1 MRSRPTRRTA
11 AALAMAVIISAGL
24 TSVPPTTAAAGEL
37 GPILQAP
44 FGLDISRADVTAA
57 WGDNLL
63 VEFGWRYGWSGDGG
77 ATWQQAAADHG
88 GDLSSVD
95 SGKAVFVNKAFV
107 DVFELATNLKAF
119 HWMPPGLS
127 AWAADSRTAVVAD
140 STLNH
145 PFVALDLATGGQ
157 VELKTEHLVAPVG
170 AAESQERVSVFSKV
184 ALDLVNHLDAS
195 SNKIATDVEV
205 MPLDGSG
212 GHHPVRVQGL
222 VAYAAIRGEQVEIV
236 RRAGTDVS
244 LCTWP
249 VAAAQGTPDCRSIA
263 TLGEASQ
270 AVWADRSGDV
280 IRLDIDGTQY
290 LWEAEALTKVAYEG
304 SGATFEGMGDPTRP
318 LIRVENGT
326 PDAVHRVESTGA
338 TTLVF
343 SDPAQ
348 PVPAMDV
355 DLAADRMVGL
365 SINLAWTA
373 SYNWTRPVTP
383 DAIGD
388 ESRLKGSG
396 GYMGASAARVAT
408 ADTTG
413 LSFYD
418 RDRLTGTGPLV
429 SGLVAVSGPYVLT
442 RPSRLSQPRTIRTSA
457 GPVAATNPLAI
468 FGSRYVGRGP
478 DVNGRPRLFVK
489 DLAKPANPA
498 ITFSPPQVNGTWSW
512 EETQLWGDWVTFS
525 VWDDATRDAHVYF
538 YNYVTGAPPVH
549 FPNGVPLELGDG
561 VALVADLEDGY
572 RTVLYNYLTNERI
585 PVGERSQLVS
595 LDDANRVAS
604 IEEDGIAVATVPGI
618 GLSAPRLLGTV
629 APATFR
635 PYAGLW
641 TPEFDATK
649 PLSAGT
655 LEISHG
661 TGSSVVVDRVLNVPA
676 SSDGS
681 IRDVSWDGK
690 DGSGNP
696 VADGKYTWTLKV
708 TDAADAGKAL
718 FAIDG
723 RSPASGTVAVNASDS
738 TPEISDTTPV
748 VDQKLTAMPGSGG
761 PGSRVA
767 FTWYRGTKAIAGS
780 NTSTYTV
787 QPADTGKEL
796 RVKVTVTKSGS
807 SAKSARSARTKKV
820 KRGAF
825 VTAADPVVTGAIKAG
840 MTLAAAAV
848 ATPRAS
854 KVAFQWYRGTKRIAG
869 ATRSQYTTTSAD
881 VGKRLKVRATYQ
893 RSGYG
898 SATHFSAAT
907 AVIERGLHAITPK
920 LVDSTP
926 MVGQVLRI
934 TEVSGIGS
942 WGYGGATPAYQWY
955 RGSTAISGA
964 TKASYEVQAADL
976 GRSLKVRVTGTRD
989 GYAPASRTSAASSK
1003 VVKGVFTVRSVTIAG
1018 LVNGTASVGSALR
1031 ADTGGWSPPATSFS
1045 YVWSR
1050 SGVPI
1055 SGASGAT
1062 YDVVVA
1068 DKGKAITVTVVGS
1081 RAGFVTASATS
1092 SPTPVIVG

>member
-1 MRSRPTRRTA
+1 
-11 AALAMAVIISAGL
+11 MAVIISSGL
-24 TSVPPTTAAAGEL
+24 TSVSPTTASADEL

-44 FGLDISRADVTAA
+44 FGLDISRADVAAA
-57 WGDNLL
+57 WGNNLL
-63 VEFGWRYGWSGDGG
+63 VEFGWRYGWSTDGG

-88 GDLSSVD
+88 GELNSVD

-107 DVFELATNLKAF
+107 EVFDLAANQLTGF

-140 STLNH
+140 DKPNH
-145 PFVALDLATGGQ
+145 PFLALDLATAGQ
-157 VELKTEHLVAPVG
+157 VELRSEKLVPPVG
-170 AAESQERVSVFSKV
+170 ATDSQERVSVFSEA
-184 ALDLVNHLDAS
+184 ALDLVDHLDSA
-195 SNKIATDVEV
+195 SNKVATDIEV
-205 MPLDGSG
+205 MQLDGSG
-212 GHHPVRVQGL
+212 GHHPVRVEGL
-222 VAYAAIRGEQVEIV
+222 VAYAAIRGDQVEIV
-236 RRAGTDVS
+236 RRTGTDVS

-249 VAAAQGTPDCRSIA
+249 VAAAQGTPDCQSIA
-263 TLGEASQ
+263 TLGDATQS
-270 AVWADRSGDV
+270 VWADRSGDV
-280 IRLDIDGTQY
+280 IRLDVDGVQY
-290 LWEAEALTKVAYEG
+290 LWEANALTKVTYEG
-304 SGATFEGMGDPTRP
+304 SDAKFEGMGRPTRP

-326 PDAVHRVESTGA
+326 PDAVHRVETSGA

-365 SINLAWTA
+365 SVNLAWTA
-373 SYNWTRPVTP
+373 SYNWSRPVTP

-396 GYMGASAARVAT
+396 GYMGGSAARVAI

-442 RPSRLSQPRTIRTSA
+442 RPSRLSQPKTIRTSA
-457 GPVAATNPLAI
+457 GPVVATNPLAI

-489 DLAKPANPA
+489 DLAKPATPA

-525 VWDDATRDAHVYF
+525 LWDDATSDAHVYF

-561 VALVADLEDGY
+561 VALVADLEDGD
-572 RTVLYNYLTNERI
+572 RTVLFNYLTNERI
-585 PVGERSQLVS
+585 PVGELSRLVS

-604 IEEDGIAVATVPGI
+604 IEEDGIAVATVPGM

-635 PYAGLW
+635 PYTGPW

-661 TGSSVVVDRVLNVPA
+661 NGSSVVVDRVLSIPA

-690 DGSGNP
+690 DDGGNP
-696 VADGKYTWTLKV
+696 VANGQYTWTLKV
-708 TDAADAGKAL
+708 TDAEDAGKAL
-718 FAIDG
+718 FAVDG
-723 RSPASGTVAVNASDS
+723 ASPASGTVVVDASDT
-738 TPEISDTTPV
+738 TPEISDSTPV
-748 VDQKLTAMPGSGG
+748 VDQTLTAMPGTGG
-761 PGSRVA
+761 AGSQVS
-767 FTWYRGTKAIAGS
+767 FTWYRGTKAITGS
-780 NTSTYTV
+780 NTGTYTV
-787 QPADTGKEL
+787 RPADTGKEL
-796 RVKVTVTKSGS
+796 RVKVTVTKPGS
-807 SAKSARSARTKKV
+807 SAKSAKSSHTKKV
-820 KRGAF
+820 KRGVF
-825 VTAADPVVTGAIKAG
+825 ISTTTPVVTGSIKAG
-840 MTLAAAAV
+840 MVLSAAAV

-854 KVAFQWYRGTKRIAG
+854 KIAFQWYRGTKRIGG

-881 VGKRLKVRATYQ
+881 VGKHLKVRATYL

-898 SATHFSAAT
+898 SVTRTSAVTDA
-907 AVIERGLHAITPK
+907 IESGLHALTPK
-920 LVDSTP
+920 LVDTSP

-934 TEVSGIGS
+934 TGASGIGS
-942 WGYGGATPAYQWY
+942 WGHGGATPAYQWY

-964 TKASYEVQAADL
+964 TKATYEVQAADL

-989 GYAPASRTSAASSK
+989 GYAPASRTSAPSST
-1003 VVKGVFTVRSVTIAG
+1003 VVRGVFTVRSVTIAG
-1018 LVNGTASVGSALR
+1018 LVDGAASVGVTLR
-1031 ADTGGWSPPATSFS
+1031 ADTDGWSPSATSFT
-1045 YVWSR
+1045 YAWYR

-1055 SGASGAT
+1055 SGATGVT
-1062 YDVVVA
+1062 YDLVAA
-1068 DKGKAITVTVVGS
+1068 DKGAAITVTVVGS
-1081 RAGFVTASATS
+1081 RPAFVTASATS
-1092 SPTPVIVG
+1092 SPTPVVLG